1 MTKGMGRTDQK
12 HFTKTCQRHK
22 IGKKIFELRE
32 TQTVKNLLSAWEL
45 LEIRSD
51 FELRVLGK

>member
-1 MTKGMGRTDQK
+1 MTKGVGRTDQN
-12 HFTKTCQRHK
+12 HFIKARQRHK

-32 TQTVKNLLSAWEL
+32 TRTVRNLLSAWEL

-51 FELRVLGK
+51 FEL